1 MAKYRYTMTVKKVVV
16 YEEKTIEVVAAD
28 EKEAKKLA
36 KKEAEYLNWVD
47 VDRADYYPEVYS
59 YSCNPVSE

>member
-1 MAKYRYTMTVKKVVV
+1 MTVKKVVV

-36 KKEAEYLNWVD
+36 KKEAEYLNLVD